1 MIQRKKTRQISVG
14 KVKIGGNAPVSV
26 QSMTNTDTRDAEKTL
41 DQIRQCATHGCDII
55 RVALPDMKAVEALPK
70 ILDGSPIPV
79 IGDIHFNHE
88 LAIKAIE
95 KGVNG
100 IRINPGNI
108 GSSEKVK
115 KVIDAAKQAHIPI
128 RIGVNAGSLEKD
140 IKKKYGVTADALVES
155 ALRHVR
161 FFESQNFYDIK
172 LSLKASSVPLTIS
185 AYRKISEKC
194 DFPLHLGVTEAGTA
208 FSGTIRSSIGIGTL
222 LAEGI
227 GDTIRVSLAD
237 DPVEEVKVGLEL
249 LRALDL
255 RKGPHIIV
263 CPTCGR
269 TEIDIISIAKEVE
282 KEVQKL
288 QIDKNI
294 SIAVMGCV
302 VNGPGEA
309 EEADIGIAGGKGL
322 AVLFKKGKIIRKIPE
337 EQIVAELLKEINTI
351 L

>member
-1 MIQRKKTRQISVG
+1 MIKRKKTRQIAIGNVL
-14 KVKIGGNAPVSV
+14 IGGNATISV

-41 DQIRQCATHGCDII
+41 EQIQQCTAHGCDII
-55 RVALPDMKAVEALPK
+55 RIAIPDEKAVQALPE
-70 ILDGSPIPV
+70 ILHNSPIPV

-95 KGVNG
+95 SGVHG

-108 GSSEKVK
+108 GSSEKIK
-115 KVIDAAKQAHIPI
+115 KVIDAAKLAHIPI

-140 IKKKYGVTADALVES
+140 IKEIYGVTADALVES

-161 FFESQNFYDIK
+161 YFESQNFYDIK
-172 LSLKASSVPLTIS
+172 LSLKASSVPLTIKS
-185 AYRKISEKC
+185 YRKISEKC
-194 DFPLHLGVTEAGTA
+194 NFPLHVGVTEAGTA

-237 DPVEEVKVGLEL
+237 DPVEEVKVGLEI
-249 LRALDL
+249 LRAIDL

-269 TEIDIISIAKEVE
+269 TEIDIISIAKKVEDEVR
-282 KEVQKL
+282 KL

-309 EEADIGIAGGKGL
+309 EEADVGIAGGKGH

-337 EQIVAELLKEINTI
+337 QQIISELLKELQT
-351 L
+351 LL

>member
-1 MIQRKKTRQISVG
+1 MIKRKKTRQIAVG

-26 QSMTNTDTRDAEKTL
+26 QSMTNTNTRDAEKTIE
-41 DQIRQCATHGCDII
+41 QIRQCAAHGCDII
-55 RVALPDMKAVEALPK
+55 RVALPDMKAIEALPK
-70 ILDGSPIPV
+70 ILDESPIP
-79 IGDIHFNHE
+79 INGDIHFDHT

-95 KGVNG
+95 NGVHC

-108 GSSEKVK
+108 GSSDKVK
-115 KVIDAAKQAHIPI
+115 EVIYAAKIAHIPI

-155 ALRHVR
+155 ALGHVH
-161 FFESQNFYDIK
+161 FFESHNFYDIK
-172 LSLKASSVPLTIS
+172 LSLKASSVPLTIE

-269 TEIDIISIAKEVE
+269 TEIDIITIAKKVE

-288 QIDKNI
+288 QIEKNI

-309 EEADIGIAGGKGL
+309 EEADVGIAGGKGQ

-337 EQIVAELLKEINTI
+337 QQIVIELLKEIRSI

>member
-1 MIQRKKTRQISVG
+1 MIQRKKTRQIAVG
-14 KVKIGGNAPVSV
+14 NVKIGGDAPISV

-41 DQIRQCATHGCDII
+41 EQIYACAAHGCDII
-55 RVALPDMKAVEALPK
+55 RVAVPDEKAVEALPK
-70 ILDGSPIPV
+70 ILERSPIPV

-88 LAIKAIE
+88 LAIHAIE
-95 KGVNG
+95 KGVHC

-108 GSSEKVK
+108 GSNDKVK
-115 KVIDAAKQAHIPI
+115 LIIDAAKITHIPI

-155 ALRHVR
+155 AMQHVR

-172 LSLKASSVPLTIS
+172 LSLKASSVPLTIES
-185 AYRKISEKC
+185 YRKISEKC

-227 GDTIRVSLAD
+227 GDTLRVSLAD
-237 DPVEEVKVGLEL
+237 DPIEEVKVGLEL

-255 RKGPHIIV
+255 RRGPHLIV

-269 TEIDIISIAKEVE
+269 TEIDIISIAKQVE

-288 QIDKNI
+288 QIEKNI

-309 EEADIGIAGGKGL
+309 EEADIGIAGGKGQ
-322 AVLFKKGKIIRKIPE
+322 AVLFKKGKIVRKISE
-337 EQIVAELLKEINTI
+337 DDIVYELLNEIRI
-351 L
+351 FL

>member
-1 MIQRKKTRQISVG
+1 MIPRKKTRQIAVG
-14 KVKIGGNAPVSV
+14 NVKIGGDAPISV
-26 QSMTNTDTRDAEKTL
+26 QSMTNTDTRDAEQTL
-41 DQIRQCATHGCDII
+41 GQILQCAAHGCDII
-55 RVALPDMKAVEALPK
+55 RVAIPDMKAVDALPE

-88 LAIKAIE
+88 LAVKAIE
-95 KGVNG
+95 NGVHC

-108 GSSEKVK
+108 GSNDKVK
-115 KVIDAAKQAHIPI
+115 LIIDAAKLAHIPI

-155 ALRHVR
+155 AMRHVR

-172 LSLKASSVPLTIS
+172 LSLKASSVPLTIES
-185 AYRKISEKC
+185 YRKISEQC
-194 DFPLHLGVTEAGTA
+194 NFPLHLGVTEAGTA

-227 GDTIRVSLAD
+227 GDTLRVSLAD

-255 RKGPHIIV
+255 RRGPHLIV

-269 TEIDIISIAKEVE
+269 TEIDIISIAKQVE
-282 KEVQKL
+282 KEIHKL
-288 QIDKNI
+288 QIEKNI
-294 SIAVMGCV
+294 SIAIMGCV

-309 EEADIGIAGGKGL
+309 EEADIGIAGGKGH

-337 EQIVAELLKEINTI
+337 QNIIDELLKELHTF

>member
-1 MIQRKKTRQISVG
+1 MIPRKKTRQIAVG
-14 KVKIGGNAPVSV
+14 NVKIGGDAPISV

-41 DQIRQCATHGCDII
+41 EQIRQCAAHGCDII
-55 RVALPDMKAVEALPK
+55 RVAIPDMKAVDALPK

-88 LAIKAIE
+88 LAIHAIE
-95 KGVNG
+95 KGVHG

-108 GSSEKVK
+108 GSNDKVK
-115 KVIDAAKQAHIPI
+115 YIIEAAKIAHIPI

-155 ALRHVR
+155 AMRHVR
-161 FFESQNFYDIK
+161 FFESQNFYNIK
-172 LSLKASSVPLTIS
+172 LSLKASSVPLTIES
-185 AYRKISEKC
+185 YRKISEKC

-227 GDTIRVSLAD
+227 GDTLRVSLAD
-237 DPVEEVKVGLEL
+237 DPVEEVKVGLEI

-255 RKGPHIIV
+255 RKGPHLIV

-269 TEIDIISIAKEVE
+269 TEIDIIGIARKVE
-282 KEVQKL
+282 DEVQKL
-288 QIDKNI
+288 QIEKNI
-294 SIAVMGCV
+294 SIAVMGCI

-309 EEADIGIAGGKGL
+309 EEADIGIAGGKGQ

-337 EQIVAELLKEINTI
+337 KHIIAELLKEIRSI

>member
-1 MIQRKKTRQISVG
+1 
-14 KVKIGGNAPVSV
+14 
-26 QSMTNTDTRDAEKTL
+26 
-41 DQIRQCATHGCDII
+41 
-55 RVALPDMKAVEALPK
+55 
-70 ILDGSPIPV
+70 
-79 IGDIHFNHE
+79 
-88 LAIKAIE
+88 AIKAIE

-108 GSSEKVK
+108 GDTSNVRM
-115 KVIDAAKQAHIPI
+115 VIDAAKQAHIPI

-161 FFESQNFYDIK
+161 FFESQNFYNIK

-288 QIDKNI
+288 QIKKNI

-309 EEADIGIAGGKGL
+309 EEADVGIAGGKGL

>member
-1 MIQRKKTRQISVG
+1 MIKRKKTRQITVG
-14 KVKIGGNAPVSV
+14 EVKIGGNAPVSV

-41 DQIRQCATHGCDII
+41 EQIRQCAAHGCDII

-70 ILDGSPIPV
+70 ILDESPIPV

-88 LAIKAIE
+88 LAVKSIE
-95 KGVNG
+95 KGVQC

-108 GSSEKVK
+108 GSLEKIK
-115 KVIDAAKQAHIPI
+115 KVIDAAKTANIPI
-128 RIGVNAGSLEKD
+128 RIGVNAGSLERD
-140 IKKKYGVTADALVES
+140 IKEQYGITANALVES

-161 FFESQNFYDIK
+161 YFESQNFYNIK
-172 LSLKASSVPLTIS
+172 LSLKSSSVPLTIE

-255 RKGPHIIV
+255 RKGPHLIV

-269 TEIDIISIAKEVE
+269 TEIDIISIAKKVE
-282 KEVQKL
+282 REVQKL
-288 QIDKNI
+288 HIDKNI

-309 EEADIGIAGGKGL
+309 EEADVGIAGGKGQ

-337 EQIVAELLKEINTI
+337 QEIVTELLKELQTI

>member
-1 MIQRKKTRQISVG
+1 MIPRKKTQQIAVG
-14 KVKIGGNAPVSV
+14 NVKIGGDAPISV

-41 DQIRQCATHGCDII
+41 EQILQCAAHGCDII
-55 RVALPDMKAVEALPK
+55 RVAIPDEKAVQALPK
-70 ILDGSPIPV
+70 IISGSPIPV

-95 KGVNG
+95 KGVQG

-108 GSSEKVK
+108 GSLEKVK
-115 KVIDAAKQAHIPI
+115 KIIDAAKLAHIPI
-128 RIGVNAGSLEKD
+128 RIGVNAGSLETD
-140 IKKKYGVTADALVES
+140 IKKEYGVTADALVES
-155 ALRHVR
+155 ALRHLQ

-172 LSLKASSVPLTIS
+172 LSLKASSVPLTIE
-185 AYRKISEKC
+185 AYRKISGKC

-269 TEIDIISIAKEVE
+269 TEIDIISIAKKVE
-282 KEVQKL
+282 DGVQKL
-288 QIDKNI
+288 QIKKNI

-309 EEADIGIAGGKGL
+309 EEADVGIAGGKGH

-337 EQIVAELLKEINTI
+337 QQIVTELLKELHTI

>member
-1 MIQRKKTRQISVG
+1 MIKRKKTRQISVG
-14 KVKIGGNAPVSV
+14 EVKIGGDAPVSV

-41 DQIRQCATHGCDII
+41 EQIRQCAAHGCDII

-70 ILDGSPIPV
+70 IINESPIPV

-115 KVIDAAKQAHIPI
+115 KVIDAAKIANIPI

-155 ALRHVR
+155 ALRHVH
-161 FFESQNFYDIK
+161 FFKSQNFYDIK
-172 LSLKASSVPLTIS
+172 LSLKASSVPLTIE

-227 GDTIRVSLAD
+227 GDTIRVSLAA

-255 RKGPHIIV
+255 RKGPHFII

-282 KEVQKL
+282 KEVRKL
-288 QIDKNI
+288 HIEHNI

-309 EEADIGIAGGKGL
+309 VEADIGIAGGKGQ

-337 EQIVAELLKEINTI
+337 EQIINELLKEIRTI